1 MLALP
6 RAACLAAILCCVA
19 APASPAPPAGRS
31 IDMWWKPQ
39 NSSSLASDLASMQEI
54 FSISGVIIYC
64 GLAVLD
70 NGTVG
75 FNSDHNN
82 WGQPALCP
90 AAIAAAGSAGLTVQ
104 VILEGRVAGANG
116 GVQLAYQRGGVAVG
130 REVLRLAQSFGS
142 GGKPP
147 HITGVN
153 IDFEMTRGAQWKPT
167 EAASNE
173 FTASLAQQLRPAAL
187 DLTLCVPGLPASRP
201 LANGITEVFEMAE
214 YTAGGGKPS
223 LGHGATNWA
232 WKLDFDLNGFAN
244 DTTAFV
250 VGLMTGGNGGS
261 LTAWEN
267 TTSSVGTK
275 FALMKQR
282 GIRKVAIFCWPG
294 AERVW
299 GGLLREWQSQ
309 LKAFSAGGE

>member
-1 MLALP
+1 MLVLP
-6 RAACLAAILCCVA
+6 HAACLAAVLSCAVA
-19 APASPAPPAGRS
+19 LASPTTRQ

-75 FNSDHNN
+75 FNSDRNN

-90 AAIAAAGSAGLTVQ
+90 AAIAVAGSAGLTVQ
-104 VILEGRVAGANG
+104 IILEGRVAGAGG
-116 GVQLAYQRGGVAVG
+116 GVQLAYQRGGAAIG
-130 REVLRLAQSFGS
+130 REALRLVQSFERD
-142 GGKPP
+142 GKPP
-147 HITGVN
+147 SITGVN
-153 IDFEMTRGAQWKPT
+153 IDFEMTSGAQWKPS
-167 EAASNE
+167 EAATNE
-173 FTASLAQQLRPAAL
+173 FTASFAEQLRPAAL
-187 DLTLCVPGLPASRP
+187 DLTLCVPGLPASP

-214 YTAGGGKPS
+214 YTAGGGKPG

-232 WKLDFDLNGFAN
+232 WKLDFDLNAFAN
-244 DTTAFV
+244 NTSAFV
-250 VGLMTGGNGGS
+250 VGLMTNGGGV
-261 LTAWEN
+261 TAWEN
-267 TTSSVGTK
+267 TTASVGTK

-282 GIRKVAIFCWPG
+282 GIRKVAVFCWPG

-299 GGLLREWQSQ
+299 GGLLREWQTQ